1 MFIETF
7 YPQSEMDEKMS
18 LGVFRQPKIRNVK
31 NNLQGNDDLSCSP
44 SRSSKSLTC
53 LLVPWLLKSLSFDQ
67 PAQGTVIYVSHSVS
81 LMQFQEI
88 KKNNSVWER
97 SGSIL
102 ECLTRDQFKRLRV
115 RASPASLFCV
125 LEQDTSILA

>member
-7 YPQSEMDEKMS
+7 YRQSEMDEKNEFGS
-18 LGVFRQPKIRNVK
+18 FLIADSQKSEIVLK

-53 LLVPWLLKSLSFDQ
+53 LRVPWLLKSACTSNGDLCFSFGRLDAVPRNKQ
-67 PAQGTVIYVSHSVS
+67 KY
-81 LMQFQEI
+81 
-88 KKNNSVWER
+88 NSVWER

-115 RASPASLFCV
+115 RASSASLYCV

>member
-1 MFIETF
+1 M
-7 YPQSEMDEKMS
+7 
-18 LGVFRQPKIRNVK
+18 LK

-53 LLVPWLLKSLSFDQ
+53 LRVPWLLKSLSSDQ
-67 PAQGTVIYVSHSVS
+67 PAQATVIYVSHSVA

-88 KKNNSVWER
+88 EKNIDSVWER

-115 RASPASLFCV
+115 RASQASLYCV